1 MEKMVIGIDIGGTYT
16 KFGFVSETGELTGE
30 GSVQTDKHP
39 KVEDFIE
46 ELCGKLLAIQKK
58 EQFEIQG
65 IGVGAP
71 DANYYTG
78 SIENA
83 PNLRWRGYINLS
95 GLFKQYFNL
104 PVAVTNDANA
114 AALGELIYGNGK
126 GMKHFIMITLGTGLG
141 SGFVVDGK
149 VVYGHDGF
157 AGELGHTIAIP
168 DGRQCAC
175 GKKGCLETYVSAPGI
190 KRTLFELMSSE
201 IEPSELRNIS
211 FDQMTAKMI
220 CDAATRGDRLALKA
234 FDFTGKML
242 GMKLSDAVAHTSPEA
257 IFLFGG
263 LAVAGDLIFVPTKKY
278 MEEFLLYTYKNK
290 VKILPSALLNKN
302 VAILGAGALI
312 WNELKTN
319 QQVESRL

>member
-1 MEKMVIGIDIGGTYT
+1 MEKMVIGIDIGGTNT
-16 KFGFVSETGELTGE
+16 KFGFVSETGELTCE
-30 GSVQTDKHP
+30 GSLQTNKHR
-39 KVEDFIE
+39 KVEDFID
-46 ELCGKLLAIQKK
+46 ELCGKLLSLQEK
-58 EQFEIQG
+58 EKYEIKG

-78 SIENA
+78 AIENA
-83 PNLRWRGYINLS
+83 PNLIWRGFINLS
-95 GLFKQYFNL
+95 GLFKQHFNL

-157 AGELGHTIAIP
+157 AGELGHVIAIP
-168 DGRQCAC
+168 EGRQCAC

-190 KRTLFELMSSE
+190 KRTLFEMIATE
-201 IEPSELRNIS
+201 TDASELRNIS
-211 FDQMTAKMI
+211 FNQLTAKMI
-220 CDAATRGDRLALKA
+220 SDAASKGDKLALKA
-234 FDFTGKML
+234 FDFTGKIL

-263 LAVAGDLIFVPTKKY
+263 LALAGDLIFVPAKKY
-278 MEEFLLYTYKNK
+278 MEENLLYVYRNK
-290 VKILPSALLNKN
+290 VKIMPSALLHKN
-302 VAILGAGALI
+302 VAVLGAGALI
-312 WNELKTN
+312 WNELKT
-319 QQVESRL
+319 SR